1 MNTKQIIDS
10 AYRFEI
16 ASIESNSTTRNP
28 HYDTIMQMEN
38 GEALW
43 EVVNVMVESYI
54 DHRKQYEEL
63 ERFAD
68 KVCVA
73 YDDME
78 HTIDIQAAEIER
90 LRALVDDLRDE
101 IIYLNDVMY
110 TY

>member
-1 MNTKQIIDS
+1 MDVKQIIES
-10 AYRFEI
+10 AYQFEI
-16 ASIESNSTTRNP
+16 VKIETNSTAWNP
-28 HYDTIMQMEN
+28 HHDTIMGLEN

-43 EVVNVMVESYI
+43 EAVNVMVESYI

-68 KVCVA
+68 KVCEA
-73 YDDME
+73 HDDME
-78 HTIDIQAAEIER
+78 HTIDIQVTEIER

-101 IIYLNDVMY
+101 IVYLNDVLY